1 MFPVMIKWKKQAAVG
16 LLRISNNWVDKKT
29 THFAKE
35 EGKTSRLTKD
45 KQQQNCL

>member
-1 MFPVMIKWKKQAAVG
+1 MIKWKKQAAVG

-35 EGKTSRLTKD
+35 EGKTSTLTKN